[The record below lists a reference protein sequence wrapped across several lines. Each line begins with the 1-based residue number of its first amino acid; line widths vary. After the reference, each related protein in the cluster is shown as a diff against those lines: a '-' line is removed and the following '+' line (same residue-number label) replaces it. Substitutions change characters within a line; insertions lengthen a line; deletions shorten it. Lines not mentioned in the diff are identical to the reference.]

1 MFSAWDFDSWI
12 ASVGIVLLLGSII
25 TGFGWLVTLLLSWI
39 WGEEPEVAASP
50 RMKEPAKETPI
61 RKAA

>member
-12 ASVGIVLLLGSII
+12 ASIGVVLLLGSII
-25 TGFGWLVTLLLSWI
+25 TGFGWLVTLLLAWI
-39 WGEEPEVAASP
+39 WGEEPEAAAQP
-50 RMKEPAKETPI
+50 RMQESAKEAPI